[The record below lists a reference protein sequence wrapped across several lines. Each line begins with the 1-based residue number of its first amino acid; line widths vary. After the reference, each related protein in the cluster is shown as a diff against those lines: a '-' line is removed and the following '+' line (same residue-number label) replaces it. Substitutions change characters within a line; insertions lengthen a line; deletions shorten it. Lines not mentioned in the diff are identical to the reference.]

1 MYLFFKRICLDT
13 CCHCDCYLIKLAWVL
28 QLTECM
34 YDVTP
39 ALYFSDDVAFGEV
52 ASEPP
57 AITAMPRKAAPTTKN
72 RVCLLSN
79 ILVAIHSA

>member
-1 MYLFFKRICLDT
+1 M
-13 CCHCDCYLIKLAWVL
+13 H
-28 QLTECM
+28 
-34 YDVTP
+34 VTP